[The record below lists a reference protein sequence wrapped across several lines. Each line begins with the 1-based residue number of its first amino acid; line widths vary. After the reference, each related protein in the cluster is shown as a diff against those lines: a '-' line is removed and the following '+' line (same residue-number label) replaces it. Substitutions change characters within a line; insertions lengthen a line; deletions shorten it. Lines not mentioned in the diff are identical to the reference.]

1 MNRRHKKPKRRA
13 YIPCVWMMTD
23 PRLGD
28 NLAKAVQRM
37 PLRSGVIFRHYDLPP
52 DERKALFAKVARVCR
67 RRGHLMLLAG
77 IEGDARHW
85 HAGGTHG
92 HGRRRGNNLLSAP
105 VHNLR
110 EIMQARRNRADIML
124 ISPIFATRS
133 HPGQRPLGPLQFA
146 RLAAQCGTA
155 KRIALG
161 GMTRQRAAMF
171 RRTQID
177 GWAAIDAFR
186 RE

>member
-13 YIPCVWMMTD
+13 YIPRVWMMTD

-28 NLAKAVQRM
+28 NLAQAVQRM

-52 DERKALFAKVARVCR
+52 DERRALFAQVARVCR
-67 RRGHLMLLAG
+67 RRGHLLLLAG
-77 IEGDARHW
+77 TQRDARHW
-85 HAGGTHG
+85 HAGGAHG
-92 HGRRRGNNLLSAP
+92 KGRRRGNSLLSAP

-110 EIMQARRNRADIML
+110 EIIQARRSRADIML
-124 ISPIFATRS
+124 ISPIFTTRS
-133 HPGQRPLGPLQFA
+133 HPGQRPLGLMQFR

-171 RRTQID
+171 RRTQIE
-177 GWAAIDAFR
+177 GWAAIDAFAR
-186 RE
+186 

>member
-1 MNRRHKKPKRRA
+1 
-13 YIPCVWMMTD
+13 MTD

-28 NLAKAVQRM
+28 NLAQAVQRM
-37 PLRSGVIFRHYDLPP
+37 PMRSGVIFRHYDLPLV
-52 DERKALFAKVARVCR
+52 ERRALFAQVARVCR
-67 RRGHLMLLAG
+67 RRGHLLLLAG
-77 IEGDARHW
+77 TQRDARHW

-92 HGRRRGNNLLSAP
+92 KGRRRGNSLLSAP

-110 EIMQARRNRADIML
+110 EIIQARRNRADIML

-133 HPGQRPLGPLQFA
+133 HPVQRPLGLMQFG

-177 GWAAIDAFR
+177 GWSAIDAFAR
-186 RE
+186 